1 MYKGSD
7 PCTLSAHNGANPKHI
22 RPPTPMYLGV
32 MYLLCIENILIISL
46 CTTTLSLTITD
57 HQLERDL
64 ALSILSP
71 SSSSSPLTMW
81 RRQIWSPFFPYYG
94 LLWLYICA
102 YVYDCKQWNMSS
114 ESKAVIL
121 LQTFPLH
128 RCTKTIKISW
138 RPEHQ
143 QWNE

>member
-1 MYKGSD
+1 MHVVTCNYI
-7 PCTLSAHNGANPKHI
+7 CTRGVIHALLVHTMASIQSTLGWGPHI
-22 RPPTPMYLGV
+22 RPPTPMYLGL
-32 MYLLCIENILIISL
+32 MHLLCIGSILIISL
-46 CTTTLSLTITD
+46 YTTTFSLTITD

-102 YVYDCKQWNMSS
+102 YIYDCKQWNMSRD
-114 ESKAVIL
+114 SKAVIL

-128 RCTKTIKISW
+128 LLR
-138 RPEHQ
+138 Q
-143 QWNE
+143 